1 MILLNLCHCN
11 SLPYFLDDYDAYI
24 IVSFVNATLVLSI
37 GETVEEV
44 TDSGFLGT
52 TPTLSCSALG
62 KNKTLNFLWFLKIVK
77 QACPQFWEMQWFN
90 HLIVG
95 DDALV
100 QVYPDGI
107 RHIRADK
114 RVNEWKA
121 PGKKTVIRCAVNRR
135 QVVIALSGGELV
147 YFEMDPVIIN
157 ILEVSSRQINDEMKF
172 FPSLF

>member
-1 MILLNLCHCN
+1 MI
-11 SLPYFLDDYDAYI
+11 FVITDEFDAYI
-24 IVSFVNATLVLSI
+24 VVSFVNATLVLSI

-52 TPTLSCSALG
+52 TPTLCCS
-62 KNKTLNFLWFLKIVK
+62 TL
-77 QACPQFWEMQWFN
+77 
-90 HLIVG
+90 G

-100 QVYPDGI
+100 QVYPEGI

-121 PGKKTVIRCAVNRR
+121 PGKKTVIKCAVNRR

-147 YFEMDPVIIN
+147 YFEMDPVSFI
-157 ILEVSSRQINDEMKF
+157 SSRFSK
-172 FPSLF
+172 SAKT

>member
-1 MILLNLCHCN
+1 M
-11 SLPYFLDDYDAYI
+11 
-24 IVSFVNATLVLSI
+24 SFVNATLVLSI

-52 TPTLSCSALG
+52 TPTLSCAAL
-62 KNKTLNFLWFLKIVK
+62 
-77 QACPQFWEMQWFN
+77 
-90 HLIVG
+90 G

-121 PGKKTVIRCAVNRR
+121 PGKKQVARCAC
-135 QVVIALSGGELV
+135 
-147 YFEMDPVIIN
+147 
-157 ILEVSSRQINDEMKF
+157 SRAFNVAEK
-172 FPSLF
+172 

>member
-1 MILLNLCHCN
+1 M
-11 SLPYFLDDYDAYI
+11 
-24 IVSFVNATLVLSI
+24 SFVNATLVLSI

-62 KNKTLNFLWFLKIVK
+62 
-77 QACPQFWEMQWFN
+77 
-90 HLIVG
+90 

-100 QVYPDGI
+100 QVRRCHIEKNKLFIIQLEICLNSFLVLNFQVYPDGI

-121 PGKKTVIRCAVNRR
+121 PGKRTIVKCAVNQR
-135 QVVIALSGGELV
+135 QVVIALTGGEIV
-147 YFEMDPVIIN
+147 YFEMDAVSQICTLPCHSPSCFLFIPRPV
-157 ILEVSSRQINDEMKF
+157 S
-172 FPSLF
+172 

>member
-1 MILLNLCHCN
+1 MLITTDE
-11 SLPYFLDDYDAYI
+11 FDAYI

-52 TPTLSCSALG
+52 TPTLSCSL
-62 KNKTLNFLWFLKIVK
+62 L
-77 QACPQFWEMQWFN
+77 
-90 HLIVG
+90 G

-114 RVNEWKA
+114 RVNEWKT
-121 PGKKTVIRCAVNRR
+121 PGKKTIVKCAVNQR
-135 QVVIALSGGELV
+135 QVVIALTGGELV
-147 YFEMDPVIIN
+147 YFEMDPSGQLNEYTERKEMSADVVCMSLANVPPGEQRSRFLAVGLVDNTVRIIS
-157 ILEVSSRQINDEMKF
+157 LDPSVSDTLSFKDHLVG
-172 FPSLF
+172 S

>member
-1 MILLNLCHCN
+1 MI
-11 SLPYFLDDYDAYI
+11 FVITDEFDAYI
-24 IVSFVNATLVLSI
+24 VVSFVNATLVLSI

-52 TPTLSCSALG
+52 TPTLCCS
-62 KNKTLNFLWFLKIVK
+62 TL
-77 QACPQFWEMQWFN
+77 
-90 HLIVG
+90 G

-100 QVYPDGI
+100 QVYPEGI

-121 PGKKTVIRCAVNRR
+121 PGKKTVIKCAVNRR

-147 YFEMDPVIIN
+147 YFEMDPVSFKLKISYQ
-157 ILEVSSRQINDEMKF
+157 VFKNDVTK
-172 FPSLF
+172 LAHVKI

>member
-1 MILLNLCHCN
+1 MGLFLLVAEE
-11 SLPYFLDDYDAYI
+11 YDSYI

-52 TPTLSCSALG
+52 TPTLSCHAMG
-62 KNKTLNFLWFLKIVK
+62 N
-77 QACPQFWEMQWFN
+77 
-90 HLIVG
+90 
-95 DDALV
+95 DALV

-121 PGKKTVIRCAVNRR
+121 PGKKTIVKCAVNQR
-135 QVVIALSGGELV
+135 QVVIALTGGELV
-147 YFEMDPVIIN
+147 YFEMDPVSKHVCKTN
-157 ILEVSSRQINDEMKF
+157 YNPDVFAGRCFRVASRE
-172 FPSLF
+172 SGA

>member
-1 MILLNLCHCN
+1 MI
-11 SLPYFLDDYDAYI
+11 FVITDEFDAYI
-24 IVSFVNATLVLSI
+24 VVSFVNATLVLSI

-52 TPTLSCSALG
+52 TPTLCCS
-62 KNKTLNFLWFLKIVK
+62 TL
-77 QACPQFWEMQWFN
+77 
-90 HLIVG
+90 G

-100 QVYPDGI
+100 QVYPEGI

-121 PGKKTVIRCAVNRR
+121 PGKKTVIKCAVNRR

-147 YFEMDPVIIN
+147 YFEMDPV
-157 ILEVSSRQINDEMKF
+157 
-172 FPSLF
+172 SLLKNPGKQRVKQ

>member
-1 MILLNLCHCN
+1 MLRFNL
-11 SLPYFLDDYDAYI
+11 
-24 IVSFVNATLVLSI
+24 
-37 GETVEEV
+37 
-44 TDSGFLGT
+44 
-52 TPTLSCSALG
+52 
-62 KNKTLNFLWFLKIVK
+62 
-77 QACPQFWEMQWFN
+77 
-90 HLIVG
+90 LIVG

-172 FPSLF
+172 

>member
-1 MILLNLCHCN
+1 MTVNFDSISIL
-11 SLPYFLDDYDAYI
+11 SLVADEFDSYI

-52 TPTLSCSALG
+52 TPTLSCHALG
-62 KNKTLNFLWFLKIVK
+62 S
-77 QACPQFWEMQWFN
+77 
-90 HLIVG
+90 
-95 DDALV
+95 DALV

-121 PGKKTVIRCAVNRR
+121 PGKKSIVKCAVNQR
-135 QVVIALSGGELV
+135 QVVIALTGGELV
-147 YFEMDPVIIN
+147 YFEMDPVSSNATVNLQVFVYLVSFFNYLIN
-157 ILEVSSRQINDEMKF
+157 K
-172 FPSLF
+172 